1 MVELMEKTLI
11 PSYPDLPLELPE
23 AANSLVYLDK
33 GTAVLDLNGHV
44 CHISGPSFVCVTR
57 GDHAHVLYSYRV
69 EAYTFSFES
78 RLPEQLGSE
87 SEEAAA
93 RLFDNR
99 DDLYHGVIPV
109 PSESCYILRDTFKRM
124 AVLLQD
130 DPSIQKEAVDS
141 FVSLLATADALRESF
156 LSQANRHVSLRT
168 KVLDYLQQHLFEPL
182 TIDDVCKHFGFNRLY
197 ITNLFR
203 KWTGQGIREY
213 LVDERIQAAKRLLSS
228 TSQPV
233 DDIAKKC
240 GFSTSS
246 YFARQFHLREGCSPT
261 QYRAHCHEG
270 KPLSLYKTDNSSGM

>member
-1 MVELMEKTLI
+1 M
-11 PSYPDLPLELPE
+11 
-23 AANSLVYLDK
+23 
-33 GTAVLDLNGHV
+33 
-44 CHISGPSFVCVTR
+44 
-57 GDHAHVLYSYRV
+57 

-109 PSESCYILRDTFKRM
+109 PSESCYILRDTVKRM

-240 GFSTSS
+240 GSLPPAISPANFTFGRGVPPHSIEPIVMKVSPSVYT
-246 YFARQFHLREGCSPT
+246 RRIIPLGCNGMLKTWWKVLITRCTISLP
-261 QYRAHCHEG
+261 YDNLSVFLPDY
-270 KPLSLYKTDNSSGM
+270 PLLPAEPQRKGLL

>member
-44 CHISGPSFVCVTR
+44 C
-57 GDHAHVLYSYRV
+57 
-69 EAYTFSFES
+69 
-78 RLPEQLGSE
+78 
-87 SEEAAA
+87 
-93 RLFDNR
+93 
-99 DDLYHGVIPV
+99 
-109 PSESCYILRDTFKRM
+109 
-124 AVLLQD
+124 
-130 DPSIQKEAVDS
+130 
-141 FVSLLATADALRESF
+141 
-156 LSQANRHVSLRT
+156 
-168 KVLDYLQQHLFEPL
+168 L